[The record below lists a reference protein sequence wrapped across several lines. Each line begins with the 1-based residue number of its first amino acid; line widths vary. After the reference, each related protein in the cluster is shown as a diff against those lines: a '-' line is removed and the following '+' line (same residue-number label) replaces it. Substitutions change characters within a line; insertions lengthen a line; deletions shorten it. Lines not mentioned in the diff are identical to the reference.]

1 MFWFVPFSQ
10 TMDKQHRTYLW
21 LNSSLRHAL
30 PPRFLP
36 KPSLILLFCLTA
48 RQLGL
53 FCFPGTLF
61 TRVAFRAAFDSYAI
75 FFGFTFDFF
84 FTDAVLS
91 SRAEDEAGR
100 SSAPR

>member
-1 MFWFVPFSQ
+1 MEFRNTNETALEPTMFWFVPFGQ
-10 TMDKQHRTYLW
+10 TMNKQHRTYLW
-21 LNSSLRHAL
+21 LTSSLRHAL

-61 TRVAFRAAFDSYAI
+61 YSRSLSRGFRLIRNF
-75 FFGFTFDFF
+75 
-84 FTDAVLS
+84 L
-91 SRAEDEAGR
+91 RLHLR
-100 SSAPR
+100 LLLH